1 MLRHHVH
8 EYRQMA
14 LVSGPRQV
22 GKTTVCRQ
30 LADVYLT
37 YDDLSDRQKI
47 LGSSAQL
54 AALAGLGEL
63 SGRPRIIALDEI
75 HKFRNWK
82 NLLKG
87 FFDKYESRAR
97 ILVTGSSRL
106 SVYRRGSDSLMGRY
120 FLYHMHPFSVAE
132 VLHTD
137 LPGEAVLRRPAPIGA
152 ADLAALWQHGGFPE
166 PFTRRDSTFTRRW
179 ARLRADQLVRGDLRE
194 VSQVHELGQIEL
206 LAKLLGDRSGQQLIY
221 SSLAGEIRVSV
232 DTVRRWIDLL
242 ASLHLGFVLRPWAR
256 DVANSLRKEP
266 KWFLRDWSGVA
277 DDGAR
282 AETFVGCHLL
292 KAVEGWTD
300 LGLGDFQLF
309 YLRDKAK
316 REVDFLIARDHKPW
330 CLIEVKKAEKQ
341 LSPALVHFQSKLKAP
356 HALQA
361 VIDLPYVDADCFKIT
376 GEPLVVPATTL
387 LSQLL

>member
-1 MLRHHVH
+1 
-8 EYRQMA
+8 MA

-47 LGSSAQL
+47 LGSSEQL

-63 SGRPRIIALDEI
+63 SNRPRIIALDEI

-106 SVYRRGSDSLMGRY
+106 NVYRRGSDSLMGRY

-137 LPGEAVLRRPAPIGA
+137 LPGEALLRRAAPIPV

-179 ARLRADQLVRGDLRE
+179 ARLRGDQLVRGDLRE

-206 LAKLLGDRSGQQLIY
+206 LAKLLADRSGQQLIY
-221 SSLAGEIRVSV
+221 SSLAGEIRVSA

-242 ASLHLGFVLRPWAR
+242 AGLHLGFVLRPWAR

-330 CLIEVKKAEKQ
+330 CLVEVKKSEKQ
-341 LSPALVHFQSKLKAP
+341 LSPALAHFQRKLKAP

-376 GEPLVVPATTL
+376 GEPLVVPAMTL